1 MPGDKSK
8 TDKVK
13 EYLTHLHIGIV
24 ARDKGLK
31 TGDLYQIKSD
41 MEKGGIHSETVA
53 KSIAHLAENA
63 EPKR

>member
-1 MPGDKSK
+1 MNDNNIKKPENDQ
-8 TDKVK
+8 
-13 EYLTHLHIGIV
+13 THLHIGIV